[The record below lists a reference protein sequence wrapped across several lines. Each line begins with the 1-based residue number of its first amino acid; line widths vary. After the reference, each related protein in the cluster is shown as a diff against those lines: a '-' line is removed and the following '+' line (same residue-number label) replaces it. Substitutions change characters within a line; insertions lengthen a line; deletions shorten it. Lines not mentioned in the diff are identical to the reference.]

1 MYSGMFISA
10 DGHVRLCCV
19 SMEPKYNKQIHI
31 DNIENFRLY
40 IQRRKTTHKN
50 GCMGFRKNIMKKT
63 LLYLKLYY
71 NMILLKLK
79 IKKEKDSNNDFIY

>member
-1 MYSGMFISA
+1 
-10 DGHVRLCCV
+10 
-19 SMEPKYNKQIHI
+19 
-31 DNIENFRLY
+31 
-40 IQRRKTTHKN
+40 
-50 GCMGFRKNIMKKT
+50 MKKT